1 MFEWIPGTSP
11 GYDALKFVIDE
22 CHKRGMELH
31 AWVVT
36 MPVGKWNGYGCSQL
50 RKEHGDM
57 LKKIGADGYLNPENP
72 RTGDYLA
79 DICDEIVRN
88 YDVDGIHL
96 DYIRYPETWPQK
108 VNKERGRANITAI
121 VRKIH
126 DRVKALKPWVKMS
139 CSPIGKYSDLTL
151 QWSHGWNAYET
162 VCQDAE
168 GGFAMA

>member
-1 MFEWIPGTSP
+1 M
-11 GYDALKFVIDE
+11 A
-22 CHKRGMELH
+22 
-31 AWVVT
+31 A
-36 MPVGKWNGYGCSQL
+36 
-50 RKEHGDM
+50 
-57 LKKIGADGYLNPENP
+57 
-72 RTGDYLA
+72 
-79 DICDEIVRN
+79 
-88 YDVDGIHL
+88 
-96 DYIRYPETWPQK
+96 K

-168 GGFAMA
+168 GWLRDGLMDELFPMMYFRGNNFYPFAIDWKENSYGKIVVRD